1 MAILLGVIALFAIL
15 SAAVAVGQA
24 VAISKLSPAGKWQD
38 WTFGW
43 WRFDAITKRAGL
55 SGEEQAAIYKRAVIA
70 CLAFLIAG
78 LLLSGWASS
87 QRNNATT
94 STASLHKLTDW
105 RALPARFAETN
116 LLRRVATMPGA
127 TILES

>member
-1 MAILLGVIALFAIL
+1 MTILLGVIALFALL
-15 SAAVAVGQA
+15 SAAVAVVQA
-24 VAISKLSPAGKWQD
+24 MAISKLSPAGKWQD

-43 WRFDAITKRAGL
+43 WRFDAIAARAGL

-70 CLAFLIAG
+70 CLVFVIAG

-87 QRNNATT
+87 QRAIAT
-94 STASLHKLTDW
+94 STAAVQHKMTDW
-105 RALPARFAETN
+105 RVLPARFAETN